1 MPVESEYCTAKFHC
15 SICLSER
22 EAGHAHMPSKKH
34 ILLARDGKETF
45 LIPNTSQMLHFIDE
59 IMPVASSKC

>member
-15 SICLSER
+15 SMRPSEHA
-22 EAGHAHMPSKKH
+22 AGHTNLPSTKH

-45 LIPNTSQMLHFIDE
+45 LIPNTSQTLHFIGE